1 MVYVFNEEVIIMR
14 KCPICKKDEKNII
27 KKMKFCIPKEYR
39 ISSEYNIV
47 SCKHQQIMIIIIKTL
62 IIMLIVIKIIKAL
75 VREIRI
81 SLKQ

>member
-1 MVYVFNEEVIIMR
+1 MVYVFNEEVIIIR

-47 SCKHQQIMIIIIKTL
+47 SCKHCGFCFADTNSTAADYDYYYKNFNYY
-62 IIMLIVIKIIKAL
+62 VD
-75 VREIRI
+75 
-81 SLKQ
+81 